1 MEASSESPSLLVGEE
16 KVPSEWERK
25 METLTSHL
33 SSLKGFTTLFY
44 YFRVSVC
51 ELVVLIAHT
60 SGAVRS
66 VSKQREGSLV
76 PKHESSPVPEFKSSK
91 GIRTV
96 LLCSCFAALLPQ
108 LIRQRQEQDNA
119 HVYSCRI
126 HTTRCY
132 SYHSS

>member
-1 MEASSESPSLLVGEE
+1 M
-16 KVPSEWERK
+16 R
-25 METLTSHL
+25 
-33 SSLKGFTTLFY
+33 
-44 YFRVSVC
+44 R
-51 ELVVLIAHT
+51 
-60 SGAVRS
+60 

-76 PKHESSPVPEFKSSK
+76 SKHESSPVPEFESSK
-91 GIRTV
+91 GIRPV

-132 SYHSS
+132 SYHSSQSKILYRL